1 MTLRLMSYNVK
12 GLQQDGRAVAEV
24 VRAERPDVLAVQEP
38 PRGPLGWWRLHRFAR
53 RTGLRVV
60 VGGRGARTTALLASP
75 GLAVTHAHALPLPWQ
90 AGTVRRGVALARVE
104 GVVVVAVHL
113 SLDRA
118 ERLRHLDVLDAH
130 LARAQR
136 PLVLVGD
143 LNEQPGGPT
152 WQRLLGSGTPGGVG
166 GAGGTAGAQA
176 GLAGL
181 LDAAPDGPP
190 TYPAVDARHRI
201 DVVLHDAGVR
211 VVAAHVRDD
220 ALVHRASDHR
230 PLVVDLAPG
239 PGPTGV

>member
-1 MTLRLMSYNVK
+1 MSYNVK

-38 PRGPLGWWRLHRFAR
+38 PRGPLGRWRLHRFAR

-60 VGGRGARTTALLASP
+60 VSGRGARTTALLAAP
-75 GLAVTHAHALPLPWQ
+75 GLAVTHAHAVALPWQ
-90 AGTVRRGVALARVE
+90 AGTVRRGVAVARVE

-143 LNEQPGGPT
+143 VNEPPGGPT
-152 WQRLLGSGTPGGVG
+152 WQRLLGGGAA
-166 GAGGTAGAQA
+166 GAGGVAGAQA

-181 LDAAPDGPP
+181 LDSWPDGPP
-190 TYPAVDARHRI
+190 TYPAVDPRHRI
-201 DVVLHDAGVR
+201 DVVLHDAGLH
-211 VVAAHVRDD
+211 VAGVHVRDD
-220 ALVHRASDHR
+220 VLVHRASDHR
-230 PLVVDLAPG
+230 PLVVDLVPAPRPAG
-239 PGPTGV
+239 L